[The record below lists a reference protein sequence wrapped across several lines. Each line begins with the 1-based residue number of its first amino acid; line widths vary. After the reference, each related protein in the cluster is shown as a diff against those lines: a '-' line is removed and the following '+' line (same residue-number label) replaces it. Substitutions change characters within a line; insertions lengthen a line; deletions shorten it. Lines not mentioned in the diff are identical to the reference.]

1 MTRLRSQC
9 LGDWRLGF
17 AGSDEIWRHV
27 PALVLQ
33 KSADSKHGKSGRD
46 HSPAQHGSSQ
56 PVTPRRKR
64 RASRLGGDRGGQSQ
78 GQNVAA
84 VVATGQVFRYHRAL
98 GFRQSA
104 LGESR
109 EHVRVRM
116 SSGRPR
122 RLQPLPHDIGKFW
135 HFIF

>member
-1 MTRLRSQC
+1 LRSQW
-9 LGDWRLGF
+9 LRDWRRGF
-17 AGSDEIWRHV
+17 AGSDESLRHV

-33 KSADSKHGKSGRD
+33 KSADSKNGKPGRD
-46 HSPAQHGSSQ
+46 HSPAQHGNSQ
-56 PVTPRRKR
+56 PTAPRRKR

-78 GQNVAA
+78 RQNVAA
-84 VVATGQVFRYHRAL
+84 VVATGQVFRYHGAL

-109 EHVRVRM
+109 EHVCVRM

-122 RLQPLPHDIGKFW
+122 RLQPRTHDMGKFW
-135 HFIF
+135 HFSF

>member
-1 MTRLRSQC
+1 LRSQC
-9 LGDWRLGF
+9 RDWRRGF
-17 AGSDEIWRHV
+17 AGSDESLRHV

-33 KSADSKHGKSGRD
+33 KSDSKHGKPGRD

-56 PVTPRRKR
+56 PAAPRRKR
-64 RASRLGGDRGGQSQ
+64 CASRLGGDRGGQSQ

-104 LGESR
+104 LAESR

-122 RLQPLPHDIGKFW
+122 RLQPLAHDIGKFW